1 MTNSPV
7 VLTYLDAYQKERQVS
22 YDNIDHCLL
31 SFSGCVTIPD
41 SYQVVSVTYKGQTLP
56 FTGRIGDFYRY
67 LIQFDQSL
75 RNSN

>member
-1 MTNSPV
+1 MTNVPV

-22 YDNIDHCLL
+22 YDNLDHCLL
-31 SFSGCVTIPD
+31 AFSGCVTIPD
-41 SYQVVSVTYKGQTLP
+41 SYQVVSVTYKGQILP
-56 FTGRIGDFYRY
+56 FIGRIGDFYRY

>member
-1 MTNSPV
+1 MTNAPL
-7 VLTYLDAYQKERQVS
+7 VLTYLDAYQKERQIS
-22 YDNIDHCLL
+22 YDNLDHCLL
-31 SFSGCVTIPD
+31 AFSGCVTLPD
-41 SYQVVSVTYKGQTLP
+41 SYQVVSVTYKGQILR